1 MADSC
6 RETVEQLRAD
16 KKNRTYAELKAI
28 LESAG
33 FVMHSRQKGS
43 HRTFQK
49 PGCLIAPT
57 LVDQRGPVKAY
68 SVRIV
73 IQALEECCDD

>member
-1 MADSC
+1 MSGSC
-6 RETVEQLRAD
+6 RDTIEQLKAD

-28 LESAG
+28 LEASG
-33 FVMHSRQKGS
+33 FVLHPRQKGS

-49 PGCLIAPT
+49 PGCVIAPT
-57 LVDQRGPVKAY
+57 LVEERGPVKAY
-68 SVRIV
+68 AVRMV